1 MPGARC
7 TRSLVWIEIMGY
19 RRHRHR
25 SSRGDHGKSETRMSR
40 SPSSGAHSRD
50 PLAHAGYACWSSVSP
65 FPRGDYAR
73 EVSFALWARLP
84 CDEGLDD
91 PIEETRRQEAVVIAI
106 TAAEFPKVIARPIE
120 FVALC
125 NNDPGTFVI
134 KSEMPF
140 DRGGNFN
147 CASGIGGRIMRDWQ
161 NDNDGCVIHGAL
173 NRKHDHARAIFAPF
187 FPTRFVF
194 VVPQIGIGYDKARFR
209 RRDRHAPSLFRLNH
223 GIEMRV
229 SLVHA

>member
-1 MPGARC
+1 MPCG
-7 TRSLVWIEIMGY
+7 
-19 RRHRHR
+19 
-25 SSRGDHGKSETRMSR
+25 
-40 SPSSGAHSRD
+40 
-50 PLAHAGYACWSSVSP
+50 
-65 FPRGDYAR
+65 
-73 EVSFALWARLP
+73 
-84 CDEGLDD
+84 EGLDD

-106 TAAEFPKVIARPIE
+106 AAADFPKVIARPIE

-147 CASGIGGRIMRDWQ
+147 RASGIGGRIMRDWQ
-161 NDNDGCVIHGAL
+161 NHNDRCVIHGTL

-187 FPTRFVF
+187 FLTRLVF
-194 VVPQIGIGYDKARFR
+194 MVPQIGIGYDKARFR